1 MTNSLNPKVYVLVI
15 TAFVMFLSEL
25 ILAGHLPEIA
35 TERHITV
42 GNAGWLSMRFPW

>member
-1 MTNSLNPKVYVLVI
+1 MTNSLNPKVYVLMI
-15 TAFVMFLSEL
+15 MAFVMLLSAF
-25 ILAGHLPEIA
+25 ILADHLPEIA